1 MKFQIISYKQRMP
14 KKKNNAE
21 LKEQVLNRIARI
33 EGQLRGV
40 RRMIEQEDQCIDIMT
55 QIMAVR
61 EAISKLGIELLKN
74 DFVCKLDKKSG
85 VDDTY
90 LKTLFRMK

>member
-1 MKFQIISYKQRMP
+1 MP

-21 LKEQVLNRIARI
+21 PKEQVLNRIARI

-74 DFVCKLDKKSG
+74 DFVCKLDKKNT
-85 VDDTY
+85 VNEAY